1 MKPKRLPGVEFA
13 AEMARQWSHFNDPAA
28 KLARRKERAS
38 RGLMIWLVLTILCG
52 IAAATGSFPFITGVV
67 IFGALGVRAGMR
79 LVQLNRV
86 ELPPKQERPRLPS
99 RSSATY
105 EPMKRLAQGKASLDE
120 LLGQLSAHAADRPS
134 VPEGSVSEA
143 RATASDAE
151 RALSGLARRIQAIER
166 AREAAPA
173 GERAS
178 LDAAVSTLCEQLEDG
193 LESYGSLLAAAGRAV
208 AATGSG
214 LESSQHAL
222 TDATDHLAG
231 MAIAL
236 RELS

>member
-13 AEMARQWSHFNDPAA
+13 AEMARQWSHFNEPAA

-38 RGLMIWLVLTILCG
+38 RGLTIWLVLTILCG
-52 IAAATGSFPFITGVV
+52 IAVATGSFPFITGVV
-67 IFGALGVRAGMR
+67 IFGALGVRAGVR

-86 ELPPKQERPRLPS
+86 ELPPIPERPKLPS
-99 RSSATY
+99 RGSATY
-105 EPMKRLAQGKASLDE
+105 EPMKRLARGQASLNE
-120 LLGQLSAHAADRPS
+120 LLGQLAANSAGGPS
-134 VPEGSVSEA
+134 LPEGSVSQA

-151 RALSGLARRIQAIER
+151 RALQGLARRIQAIER

-173 GERAS
+173 SERAS
-178 LDAAVSTLCEQLEDG
+178 LDAAVRALCEQLDDG

-208 AATGSG
+208 AAAGSG
-214 LESSQHAL
+214 LETSQRAL